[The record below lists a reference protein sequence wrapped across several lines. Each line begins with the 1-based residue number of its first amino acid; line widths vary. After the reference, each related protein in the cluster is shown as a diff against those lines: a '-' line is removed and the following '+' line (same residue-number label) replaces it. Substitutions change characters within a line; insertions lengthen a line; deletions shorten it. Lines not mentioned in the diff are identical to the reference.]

1 MNRGHNYKTE
11 AHSYYQYKDIDREF
25 YQQYL
30 KDFLPEEIF
39 DTHVHLGLPEHF
51 YPVSSERKFEDWALG
66 VGYNLSVEAAF
77 FAYAELFP
85 GKEVSILGFPFPI
98 KEAKLD
104 EINRYVCSYINKGRI
119 KGLMATHPDWAYQKV
134 KEELQKNNFL
144 GIKPYPDLVSKVK
157 GADLSIFKFL
167 PHSHL
172 RAVDELGKIVL
183 LHLPRRERLRDKDNI
198 REIKEIRQKYPRIK
212 LILPHIGRSF
222 CPSFAREGLRYL
234 RDDPGI
240 FFDTAAVLNPE
251 VYKITLNEVG
261 PKRLLYGS
269 DLPILFLKGKR
280 EWEGDR
286 YINYSSGN
294 YLWNTKRKPSEEEAR
309 YTFFLY
315 EEIKA
320 LRCSIESLNMGTE
333 AVEAIFYKN
342 AKEIFEK

>member
-1 MNRGHNYKTE
+1 MK
-11 AHSYYQYKDIDREF
+11 
-25 YQQYL
+25 
-30 KDFLPEEIF
+30 
-39 DTHVHLGLPEHF
+39 
-51 YPVSSERKFEDWALG
+51 ALIIIPT
-66 VGYNLSVEAAF
+66 YNE
-77 FAYAELFP
+77 
-85 GKEVSILGFPFPI
+85 KE
-98 KEAKLD
+98 
-104 EINRYVCSYINKGRI
+104 
-119 KGLMATHPDWAYQKV
+119 
-134 KEELQKNNFL
+134 
-144 GIKPYPDLVSKVK
+144 
-157 GADLSIFKFL
+157 
-167 PHSHL
+167 
-172 RAVDELGKIVL
+172 
-183 LHLPRRERLRDKDNI
+183 NI